1 MRRKKVGNLDKNKS
15 PRAWQKSF
23 SVLWIIVPPLLK
35 LLQFWNERIWFF
47 LKTFPLYRRWGH
59 VCKKILNLKHCHV
72 FTQPYHHFRFC
83 CKYKIIAEIVG
94 WPHIIQNWIRG
105 QNAFN
110 QSSPWWPWEWYF
122 VHGHIITG
130 YLQNISKRSK
140 YLQLQAK
147 FVNGIALLR
156 PLSNYRICCLCRKN
170 SRIFISITPEHTHL
184 PIAYK
189 LVWQKKKITLWLLFQ
204 CASRNVRLTG
214 RERTCGPNHSTAFL
228 PRFGLTVDFIFWF
241 MFALK
246 VWIITN
252 PHFTLIFF

>member
-35 LLQFWNERIWFF
+35 LLQFWNERIWFS
-47 LKTFPLYRRWGH
+47 LKTFSPYRRWGH
-59 VCKKILNLKHCHV
+59 VCNANKLLNI
-72 FTQPYHHFRFC
+72 FTCLPNLITISGFAGKRRSGRG
-83 CKYKIIAEIVG
+83 KYKIIAEIVG

-147 FVNGIALLR
+147 FVNGIVLLR
-156 PLSNYRICCLCRKN
+156 PLSNYLICCLCRKN
-170 SRIFISITPEHTHL
+170 SRIFISIKG
-184 PIAYK
+184 A
-189 LVWQKKKITLWLLFQ
+189 
-204 CASRNVRLTG
+204 
-214 RERTCGPNHSTAFL
+214 
-228 PRFGLTVDFIFWF
+228 
-241 MFALK
+241 
-246 VWIITN
+246 
-252 PHFTLIFF
+252 

>member
-1 MRRKKVGNLDKNKS
+1 MSAFDSLS
-15 PRAWQKSF
+15 
-23 SVLWIIVPPLLK
+23 K
-35 LLQFWNERIWFF
+35 L
-47 LKTFPLYRRWGH
+47 FPLIGDEGMFAMQINYWISSIFTCLPNLITISGFAGKRRSG
-59 VCKKILNLKHCHV
+59 
-72 FTQPYHHFRFC
+72 RG
-83 CKYKIIAEIVG
+83 KYKIIAEIVG

-214 RERTCGPNHSTAFL
+214 RERTCGPSHSTAFL

-246 VWIITN
+246 VWILKLALHPYLLFSI
-252 PHFTLIFF
+252 HRDHHL